1 MLQEFPGSELRPLW
15 EAELAEVQAQWRAEL
30 ANLVEANELLDYGA
44 VLLSGGKRKRAEL
57 LALGFWAAGGNPN
70 SQACA
75 RAGAALELFQAAAL
89 AHDDLMDDS
98 HTRRGQPTTHVQAA
112 ADHHARGWV
121 GSAAQFGLSAA
132 VLLGDLLLAQAHRTF
147 ADAAVLADQLG
158 DDVAAGRRDSA
169 AGQRAL
175 AAFSAMSVELQAG
188 QYLDTRAQTQPL
200 GAPDAQASL
209 ERALTFK
216 SARYSVE
223 HPLRIGA
230 TLGGAKPQLV
240 EALGAVGRPLGIAFQ
255 LRDDLLGVFGD
266 PALTGKPAGDDVRVG
281 KRTVLAE
288 LAHANLPA
296 GQAAELASL
305 LARAPLSAPET
316 ATATE
321 LVRASGAAAL
331 VEERIA
337 RLREQYEAAIAAIP
351 DPRVRQTLASLAH
364 ELVERAT

>member
-1 MLQEFPGSELRPLW
+1 MLQEFPGSALRPQWDGAL
-15 EAELAEVQAQWRAEL
+15 LAVQEQWRAEL
-30 ANLVEANELLDYGA
+30 ADLVEAAELLDYAA
-44 VLLSGGKRKRAEL
+44 VLLAGGKRKRAEL
-57 LALGFWAAGGNPN
+57 AALGYWAAGGDPA

-75 RAGAALELFQAAAL
+75 QAGAALELFQAAAL

-98 HTRRGQPTTHVQAA
+98 ATRRSHPTTHVQAA
-112 ADHHARGWV
+112 HDHAARGWV

-132 VLLGDLLLAQAHRTF
+132 VLLGDLLLAQSHRTF
-147 ADAAVLADQLG
+147 AAAAALADRQG
-158 DDVAAGRRDSA
+158 DDVAAGPRGIG

-200 GAPDAQASL
+200 GAPDALASL

-230 TLGGAKPQLV
+230 ALGGAGPELV
-240 EALGAVGRPLGIAFQ
+240 AALGAVGRPLGIAFQ

-266 PALTGKPAGDDVRVG
+266 PAVTGKPAGDDVRVG

-288 LAHANLPA
+288 LAHASLSPA
-296 GQAAELASL
+296 NAAELAAL
-305 LARAPLSAPET
+305 LARAPLGEADT
-316 ATATE
+316 AAATA
-321 LVRASGAAAL
+321 LIAASGAAEQ
-331 VEERIA
+331 VEARIA
-337 RLREQYEAAIAAIP
+337 QLRGQYEAAIEALPQEPVRLALAA
-351 DPRVRQTLASLAH
+351 LAH
-364 ELVERAT
+364 ELVDREA